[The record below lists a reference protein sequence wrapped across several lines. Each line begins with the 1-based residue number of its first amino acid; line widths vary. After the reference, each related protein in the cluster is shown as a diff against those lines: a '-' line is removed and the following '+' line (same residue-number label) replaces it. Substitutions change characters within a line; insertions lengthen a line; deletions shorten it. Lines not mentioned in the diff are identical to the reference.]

1 MSKLIVEG
9 PTPLNGRIRVAGS
22 KNHVLPMMT
31 ACLLVD
37 GVTVLQNVPHIS
49 DVDVMA
55 DIFAELGVVVQRDG
69 TTLRIDASGLRARDG
84 YLQDARRMRAS
95 VLVLG
100 GVIGRLDR
108 VAIAQPGGDIIGARS
123 LGVHGKIFEALGF
136 TMHTTAEGVE
146 VSGRRIGSHTL
157 NAERGVTPT
166 ENAILA
172 SVLGEGTTTIRLA
185 ACEPHVASLCDFLNS
200 LGAKISGVG
209 GYVLTIEGV
218 ERLHEGEGVIIPD
231 QLEAGTL
238 AIAVAASKGHV
249 IIEEFVAEDH
259 DMLLL
264 KFSEMGVNYEMLDA
278 RTIEIKP
285 SDELKAVDIQT
296 QPYPG
301 LPSDL
306 QAPFAVLMTQAKGK
320 SEIFEIMYEG
330 RLNYLFE
337 LQRMGAETSI
347 RDPHVGQIEGPTR
360 LHGTELIS
368 FDIRAGAT
376 ILIAALIAEGT
387 TTIDRV
393 EHIDRGYE
401 FFDKRLASLGA
412 RMKRVEE

>member
-9 PTPLNGRIRVAGS
+9 PTPLHGRIKVAGS
-22 KNHVLPMMT
+22 KNHALPMMA
-31 ACLLVD
+31 ACLLVE
-37 GVTVLQNVPHIS
+37 GKTTLHNVPHIS
-49 DVDVMA
+49 DVDVMT
-55 DIFAELGVVVQRDG
+55 DMFRDLGASVERDG
-69 TTLRIDASGLRARDG
+69 TTLTIDATNLHEYDG

-100 GVIGRLDR
+100 GAIGRLER

-123 LGVHGKIFEALGF
+123 LGVHHKIFGMLGYKVEANE
-136 TMHTTAEGVE
+136 EGVAL
-146 VSGRRIGSHTL
+146 SGRLQAGKTI
-157 NAERGVTPT
+157 NAELGVTPT
-166 ENAILA
+166 ENALLA
-172 SVLGEGTTTIRLA
+172 AVLGSGTTTIRLA
-185 ACEPHVASLCDFLNS
+185 ACEPHVVELCMFLNN
-200 LGAKISGVG
+200 LGAKISGM
-209 GYVLTIEGV
+209 YSYILTVEGV
-218 ERLHEGEGVIIPD
+218 ERLHPGEGTIIPD

-238 AIAVAASKGHV
+238 AIAAAASRGHV
-249 IIEEFVAEDH
+249 IIDEFVREDH

-264 KFSEMGVNYEMLDA
+264 KFEEMGVNFTMLDD
-278 RTIEIKP
+278 RTIEVGP
-285 SDELKAVDIQT
+285 VEGLRAVRIQT

-320 SEIFEIMYEG
+320 SEICEIMYEG

-360 LHGTELIS
+360 LHGTDLIS

-401 FFDKRLASLGA
+401 FFDKRLVSLGA
-412 RMKRVEE
+412 KMHRVD